1 MSTNNKIAGGAL
13 YSLLNDDSIHIQTV
27 LEIEAALAID
37 SNFQNAEG
45 LVLELLSLISIL
57 RPCKKQ
63 KQWLKALTEIK
74 ITHDSNYDYVPS
86 KAAVSRRSAEKKLA
100 EYIKKYPLPAFF
112 LQNLRPFLYNQSD
125 FIRILWLAALFKKA
139 PVQELSKS
147 AESLRAALNNQ
158 VDPEKEYT
166 FTDLEVFHS
175 QIPDKD
181 SDKFYE
187 NLKTLKNNL
196 DSTPNEKDSDA
207 IAALRWLVGLVHEEK
222 KDKLIT
228 LPLQPEAPT
237 ELKKTKYTGTKQR
250 SIEAQPETG
259 KLTVHKINLSRS
271 IDNGPPEFINL
282 FALNPEDLNNG
293 NGKKNSEEDLVPE
306 SEIEQQVQESRYWLI
321 RHEKIVPIDYGR
333 FTLAERIQVAQFI
346 SNGIVSSDPK
356 KKLAAGLIGT
366 MYVTGLSLAD
376 LLNANFGHDQIF
388 DQRGVYRREIRPA
401 QDAFTPNEMQLNHM
415 CPFTNELSLKLP
427 DPVASWLDSFYMF
440 PGTLGNSLGLELE
453 DAKQHVHSELETLRA
468 KGCYQRIRA
477 ERIPSALAIET
488 TLMFRDPLITFLL
501 AAKPTQGAPKLSYY
515 ATHSAEKLSQY
526 YQQVTQ
532 KMVNPCLI

>member
-1 MSTNNKIAGGAL
+1 MSTNNKITSGAL
-13 YSLLNDDSIHIQTV
+13 YSLLNDDSIHKQTV

-37 SNFQNAEG
+37 SNFQNAKD

-63 KQWLKALTEIK
+63 KQWLKALTEINR
-74 ITHDSNYDYVPS
+74 TDDSECDYIPS

-112 LQNLRPFLYNQSD
+112 LKNLRPSLYNQSK
-125 FIRILWLAALFKKA
+125 FIRTLWLAALFKKA

-181 SDKFYE
+181 PNKFYE
-187 NLKTLKNNL
+187 HLNTLKNNL
-196 DSTPNEKDSDA
+196 DSTPNEKDSEA
-207 IAALRWLVGLVHEEK
+207 IAALRWLAGLVHEEN
-222 KDKLIT
+222 DKLLT
-228 LPLQPEAPT
+228 PPLPSEAST
-237 ELKKTKYTGTKQR
+237 EPKKTKYTGTRQR
-250 SIEAQPETG
+250 TIEAPFETG
-259 KLTVHKINLSRS
+259 RLTVHKINLSRS
-271 IDNGPPEFINL
+271 IDNEPPEFINL

-293 NGKKNSEEDLVPE
+293 NGKENSEEVLVSE
-306 SEIEQQVQESRYWLI
+306 SEIEQQVQESSYWLI

-333 FTLAERIQVAQFI
+333 FTLAERIRVAQFI
-346 SNGIVSSDPK
+346 SNGIVSSDPN

-366 MYVTGLSLAD
+366 MYVTGLSLVD

-401 QDAFTPNEMQLNHM
+401 QDAFIPNEMQLNHM

-427 DPVASWLDSFYMF
+427 DPVASWINSFYMF

-453 DAKQHVHSELETLRA
+453 DAKQHVHAELETLRA

-526 YQQVTQ
+526 YEQVTQ
-532 KMVNPCLI
+532 KMVNPCII